1 MKKRGW
7 LLDRVYKRVKGDR
20 GGSVSREGHHDIDSL
35 VAEGFAAERT
45 TVRSTNRR
53 PVNRGTL
60 EGSIITQPGSC
71 ASGKVESFRESPQD
85 RGERESVDEV
95 LAL

>member
-45 TVRSTNRR
+45 TVRSTKKIPQAAREPRNTGG
-53 PVNRGTL
+53 VNHNAT
-60 EGSIITQPGSC
+60 
-71 ASGKVESFRESPQD
+71 RELCLRKS
-85 RGERESVDEV
+85 
-95 LAL
+95 

>member
-20 GGSVSREGHHDIDSL
+20 GGSVSREGHPDIDSL

-45 TVRSTNRR
+45 SVRSTKKISQEAREPRNTELS
-53 PVNRGTL
+53 PFESHL
-60 EGSIITQPGSC
+60 KIEG
-71 ASGKVESFRESPQD
+71 K
-85 RGERESVDEV
+85 ER
-95 LAL
+95 A